1 MNYTD
6 QNGNVMNIEAIKIF
20 KIDELGKEYIIYS
33 IMDNDDS
40 NPDGELLFG
49 EIIRNDDSI
58 QILGI
63 LPNEENI
70 VIAYYNEIKNQL
82 GGSNEYY

>member
-40 NPDGELLFG
+40 NPEGELLFG

-82 GGSNEYY
+82 GGSNE

>member
-33 IMDNDDS
+33 ITDNDDS

-49 EIIRNDDSI
+49 EIVRNDDSI
-58 QILGI
+58 QVLGI

-82 GGSNEYY
+82 GGSNE

>member
-33 IMDNDDS
+33 IIDNNDS
-40 NPDGELLFG
+40 NPEGELLFG
-49 EIIRNDDSI
+49 EIVRNDDSI
-58 QILGI
+58 QVLGI
-63 LPNEENI
+63 LPDEEDI

-82 GGSNEYY
+82 GGSNE

>member
-58 QILGI
+58 QVLGI

-82 GGSNEYY
+82 GGSNE

>member
-1 MNYTD
+1 MNFIDSNNNTI
-6 QNGNVMNIEAIKIF
+6 NIEAIKIF

-40 NPDGELLFG
+40 NPEGELLFG
-49 EIIRNDDSI
+49 EIVRNNDLI
-58 QILGI
+58 QVLGI
-63 LPNEENI
+63 LPDEEDI

-82 GGSNEYY
+82 GGSNE

>member
-1 MNYTD
+1 MNFIDSNNNTI
-6 QNGNVMNIEAIKIF
+6 NIEAIKIF

-40 NPDGELLFG
+40 NPEGELLFG
-49 EIIRNDDSI
+49 EIVRNDDSI
-58 QILGI
+58 QVLGI
-63 LPNEENI
+63 LPDDEDI

-82 GGSNEYY
+82 GGSNE

>member
-33 IMDNDDS
+33 ITDNDDS
-40 NPDGELLFG
+40 NLEGELLFG
-49 EIIRNDDSI
+49 EIIRNDDFI

-63 LPNEENI
+63 LPDEEDI

-82 GGSNEYY
+82 GGSNE

>member
-70 VIAYYNEIKNQL
+70 VIAYYNKIKNQL
-82 GGSNEYY
+82 GGSNE

>member
-49 EIIRNDDSI
+49 EIIRNNDSI

-82 GGSNEYY
+82 GGSNE

>member
-1 MNYTD
+1 MNFTD
-6 QNGNVMNIEAIKIF
+6 LNNKPMNIEAIKIF

-40 NPDGELLFG
+40 NPEGEILFG
-49 EIIRNDDSI
+49 EILRGDDSI
-58 QILGI
+58 QVLGI
-63 LPNEENI
+63 LPEEEDI

-82 GGSNEYY
+82 GGSNE

>member
-6 QNGNVMNIEAIKIF
+6 QNGNTMNIEAIKIF

-33 IMDNDDS
+33 ITDNDDS
-40 NPDGELLFG
+40 NLEGELLFG
-49 EIIRNDDSI
+49 EIIRNDDFI

-63 LPNEENI
+63 LPDEEDI

-82 GGSNEYY
+82 GGSNE

>member
-63 LPNEENI
+63 LPDEENI

-82 GGSNEYY
+82 GGSNE

>member
-63 LPNEENI
+63 LTDEENI

-82 GGSNEYY
+82 GGSNE

>member
-1 MNYTD
+1 MNFIDSNNNTI
-6 QNGNVMNIEAIKIF
+6 NIEAIKIF

-33 IMDNDDS
+33 ITDNDDS
-40 NPDGELLFG
+40 NLEGELLFG
-49 EIIRNDDSI
+49 EIIRNDDFI

-63 LPNEENI
+63 LPDEEDI

-82 GGSNEYY
+82 GGSNE

>member
-20 KIDELGKEYIIYS
+20 KIDELEKEYIIYS
-33 IMDNDDS
+33 ITDNDDS

-49 EIIRNDDSI
+49 EITRNDDSI
-58 QILGI
+58 QVLGI
-63 LPNEENI
+63 LPDEEDI

-82 GGSNEYY
+82 GGSNE

>member
-1 MNYTD
+1 MNFIDSNNNTI
-6 QNGNVMNIEAIKIF
+6 NIEAIKIF

-82 GGSNEYY
+82 GGSNE

>member
-1 MNYTD
+1 MNFIDSNNNTI
-6 QNGNVMNIEAIKIF
+6 NIEAIKIF

-40 NPDGELLFG
+40 NPEGELLFG
-49 EIIRNDDSI
+49 EIVRNDDSI
-58 QILGI
+58 QVLGI
-63 LPNEENI
+63 LPDEEDI

-82 GGSNEYY
+82 GGSNE

>member
-1 MNYTD
+1 MNFIDSNNNTI
-6 QNGNVMNIEAIKIF
+6 NIEAIKIF

-40 NPDGELLFG
+40 NPEGELLFG
-49 EIIRNDDSI
+49 EIVRNNDSI
-58 QILGI
+58 QVLGI
-63 LPNEENI
+63 LPDEEDI

-82 GGSNEYY
+82 GGSNE

>member
-40 NPDGELLFG
+40 NPDGEILFG

-82 GGSNEYY
+82 GGSNE

>member
-40 NPDGELLFG
+40 NPEGELLFG
-49 EIIRNDDSI
+49 EIVRNDDSI
-58 QILGI
+58 QVLGI
-63 LPNEENI
+63 LPDDEDI
-70 VIAYYNEIKNQL
+70 VIAYYNEIKDQL
-82 GGSNEYY
+82 GGSNE

>member
-20 KIDELGKEYIIYS
+20 KIDELEKEYIIYS
-33 IMDNDDS
+33 ITDNDDS

-58 QILGI
+58 QVLGI
-63 LPNEENI
+63 LPDEEDI

-82 GGSNEYY
+82 GGSNE

>member
-33 IMDNDDS
+33 ITDNDDS

-82 GGSNEYY
+82 GGSNE

>member
-1 MNYTD
+1 MNFTD
-6 QNGNVMNIEAIKIF
+6 SNNNIMNIEAIKIF

-40 NPDGELLFG
+40 NPDGEVLFG
-49 EIIRNDDSI
+49 EILRGDDSI
-58 QILGI
+58 QVLGI
-63 LPNEENI
+63 LPEDEDI

-82 GGSNEYY
+82 GGSNQ

>member
-6 QNGNVMNIEAIKIF
+6 QNGNTMNIEAIKIF

-40 NPDGELLFG
+40 NPEGELLFG

-82 GGSNEYY
+82 GGSNE

>member
-6 QNGNVMNIEAIKIF
+6 QNGNTMNIEAIKIF

-82 GGSNEYY
+82 GGSNE

>member
-6 QNGNVMNIEAIKIF
+6 QNGKVMNIEAIKIF

-82 GGSNEYY
+82 GGSNE

>member
-6 QNGNVMNIEAIKIF
+6 QNGNTMNIEAIKIF

-33 IMDNDDS
+33 IIDNNDS
-40 NPDGELLFG
+40 NPEGELLFG
-49 EIIRNDDSI
+49 EIVRNDDSI

-63 LPNEENI
+63 LPDDEDI
-70 VIAYYNEIKNQL
+70 VIAYYNEIRNQL
-82 GGSNEYY
+82 GGSNE

>member
-40 NPDGELLFG
+40 NLEGELLFG

-82 GGSNEYY
+82 GGSNE